1 MAPAFSPTLEQAIV
15 RFAVAQPCVV
25 TSVSIQTHAPTL
37 DSGPRGGLAHDLTDR
52 GLVACTAT
60 DAHDAVN
67 RCPRSIRNEWSM
79 SLLAMLVGED
89 T

>member
-1 MAPAFSPTLEQAIV
+1 LAPTFCSTLEQEIV
-15 RFAVAQPCVV
+15 RFTVAQRCVV
-25 TSVSIQTHAPTL
+25 TSALAQSDVPAFN
-37 DSGPRGGLAHDLTDR
+37 SGPRDCLAQDLTDR

-79 SLLAMLVGED
+79 SLLAVPVGED